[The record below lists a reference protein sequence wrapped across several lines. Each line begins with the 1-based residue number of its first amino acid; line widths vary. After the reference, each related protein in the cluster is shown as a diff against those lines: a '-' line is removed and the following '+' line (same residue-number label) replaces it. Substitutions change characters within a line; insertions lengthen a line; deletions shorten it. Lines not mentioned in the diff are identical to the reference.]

1 MIDFEYYKE
10 KNRFMTHSFIEPVS
24 VDEMGSV
31 MKVELRD
38 EIMNLNGYVHGGLFM
53 TMADCAAGIAARA
66 DGRNYV
72 TQSAHVNF
80 IGNLKE
86 GTIYAK
92 ASVVKR
98 GKRVVI
104 IRVSVV
110 DENDRLLMD
119 GTYDMFCVL

>member
-1 MIDFEYYKE
+1 
-10 KNRFMTHSFIEPVS
+10 
-24 VDEMGSV
+24 
-31 MKVELRD
+31 
-38 EIMNLNGYVHGGLFM
+38 M